1 MLMQRV
7 LILLD
12 LTAVN
17 VMMGLLVTANLV
29 QVMGNIS

>member
-17 VMMGLLVTANLV
+17 VMMVLLVTANLV